1 MPKRLLGHKSIQK
14 RVILALFQG
23 FLIDFIWIGFNSEKM
38 VPGKVFLSNP
48 EHTLASLF
56 LLTRTMAILSKDIPG
71 QIWKHESGL
80 KWTVLK
86 VDGHVKLGGPSKNG
100 RSQSKLDGYL
110 NLSGHSRTILN
121 GLSTQ
126 KFGAI
131 PWDPPFSSLKIL
143 QFHPYSL

>member
-1 MPKRLLGHKSIQK
+1 MPMSPYCDQSLLSDS
-14 RVILALFQG
+14 AE
-23 FLIDFIWIGFNSEKM
+23 N
-38 VPGKVFLSNP
+38 
-48 EHTLASLF
+48 
-56 LLTRTMAILSKDIPG
+56 
-71 QIWKHESGL
+71 ESGL

-131 PWDPPFSSLKIL
+131 P
-143 QFHPYSL
+143 